1 MTSRHCVVWPIADAL
16 FPPYIQHPP
25 THHILHSSLFPL
37 KINILHHYAS
47 ILPAALDRHDTRI
60 MNDYFPPTPAPSLP
74 SPSMNGN
81 SDSKSDTP
89 ATVIDHKSYPHF
101 TKSQSAP
108 PMGPLPLTPPEEE
121 IAELQRLKIEDE
133 GIPQRV
139 RRGRTPIVTDTGLVS
154 GSERT
159 SSELGHGGSTS
170 AQRLTVDLEG
180 YSGDYDE
187 SREPTLSFHTSST
200 VESTT
205 GTPSST
211 HHNYNFGSSSS
222 REKAGQEQFRI
233 RSTNGRSTAYSSAE
247 SSGAYSYHQYGD
259 NQFHPHPPPLP
270 DRPAA
275 HATVGLGYQSTTV
288 QDAEEMEDEV
298 PVPDTNFS
306 YRPWES
312 EEVNRTRSH
321 SGVSLSSVAS
331 RSSRGQSSSL
341 QHYDY
346 HYPDS
351 LPWDTQR
358 ALENESQAVA
368 MVEEGRE
375 KTLDMSKLREM
386 GGIESISEKQITTFS
401 GTFPLILCKMRLTLR
416 HHPPP
421 PTWMWG

>member
-1 MTSRHCVVWPIADAL
+1 
-16 FPPYIQHPP
+16 
-25 THHILHSSLFPL
+25 
-37 KINILHHYAS
+37 
-47 ILPAALDRHDTRI
+47 

-74 SPSMNGN
+74 SPTMNGD
-81 SDSKSDTP
+81 SDSKSD
-89 ATVIDHKSYPHF
+89 ATATADHKSYPHF
-101 TKSQSAP
+101 TKSHSAS
-108 PMGPLPLTPPEEE
+108 PMGPLPPTPPEEK
-121 IAELQRLKIEDE
+121 INELERLKIEDE
-133 GIPQRV
+133 GIPQRI
-139 RRGRTPIVTDTGLVS
+139 RRGRTPILTENGP
-154 GSERT
+154 GSERS
-159 SSELGHGGSTS
+159 SSEAGQEGQS

-180 YSGDYDE
+180 YSGEYDE

-211 HHNYNFGSSSS
+211 HHNYGFGSSSS
-222 REKAGQEQFRI
+222 RDKAGQEIRV
-233 RSTNGRSTAYSSAE
+233 RSTSGRATAYSSAE
-247 SSGAYSYHQYGD
+247 SSGAYSYHQYV
-259 NQFHPHPPPLP
+259 NHVFQHPHPPPLP

-275 HATVGLGYQSTTV
+275 YAEPVGLGYPTPTS
-288 QDAEEMEDEV
+288 QDEAEEEDEV

-312 EEVNRTRSH
+312 EEVNRNRSH
-321 SGVSLSSVAS
+321 SGVSLSSIAS

-375 KTLDMSKLREM
+375 KTFDMGKLREM
-386 GGIESISEKQITTFS
+386 GGIEAITDKEIATMS
-401 GTFPLILCKMRLTLR
+401 GTSSFTSTRQWLTIR
-416 HHPPP
+416 YHPPP
-421 PTWMWG
+421 SCWMRR